1 MTDPREPGPER
12 GQTVWDAALMDRV
25 ATVERDNARLRRL
38 SIALIL
44 LTGILAGLA
53 VAIMVVSARY
63 GLPGTTADIV
73 AARQLVIRDA
83 SGLPRGLWGVDDSGA
98 VRLILQDEAGQPRLR
113 LSLLDDG
120 AAGVTLIDSSG
131 HNRAVLALLPD
142 QAVTMALADGT
153 GKTRT
158 VFGLDADGNSNL
170 LFADRTGVP
179 RASIGVDSRGIGNF
193 AVSDRGRPVVD
204 EPPEAPADSAAAE
217 PGE

>member
-1 MTDPREPGPER
+1 MTDPREPLSEEPRNAYE
-12 GQTVWDAALMDRV
+12 AALLERV
-25 ATVERDNARLRRL
+25 ADVERDNARLRRL
-38 SIALIL
+38 SIASIVLVAV
-44 LTGILAGLA
+44 LAGLA

-83 SGLPRGLWGVDDSGA
+83 QGLPRGLWGVDDSGA
-98 VRLILQDEAGQPRLR
+98 VRLILQDQGGQPRIR
-113 LSLLDDG
+113 LSLLGDG
-120 AAGVTLIDSSG
+120 AAGVTLIDSAG

-153 GKTRT
+153 GKTRS
-158 VFGLDADGNSNL
+158 VFGLSPDGNSNL

-179 RASIGVDSRGIGNF
+179 RASLGVDSRGIGNF
-193 AVSDRGRPVVD
+193 AVSDRGRPVMD
-204 EPPEAPADSAAAE
+204 ESPDAPADTTAAE